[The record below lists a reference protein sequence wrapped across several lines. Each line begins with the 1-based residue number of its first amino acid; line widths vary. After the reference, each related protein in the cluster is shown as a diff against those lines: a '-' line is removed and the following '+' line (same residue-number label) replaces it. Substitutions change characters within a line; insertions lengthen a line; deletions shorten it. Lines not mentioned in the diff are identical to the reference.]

1 MTVTDAFG
9 RTMRALR
16 ISVTD
21 RCDLMCRYCRPD
33 GTPHPAAPRSE
44 VLTFE
49 EIIRMAGIFVSL
61 GVTKMKLTGGE
72 PLLRAELP
80 ELVRGLKRIRGLTE
94 LSLTTNGVSLAAL
107 AGPLRAAGL
116 DRLTV
121 SLDSLDSGRFA
132 AMSGASVLA
141 KVLDGI
147 AAARAVGFTDLRLN
161 AVLMRGINDGD
172 AEDLL
177 ALASGIGM
185 TLRFIELMPLGM
197 PRDEWVKRYVP
208 AGEILERIRPQLADA
223 GSPFPTGPGPA
234 RYLNLRAGGRV
245 GIIASVSERFCDS
258 CDRLRLSA
266 RGALRLCLGSP
277 LEADLKAPLRAGADD
292 DALREAIR
300 RAVRL
305 KPAMGEYE
313 SAGPVMCG
321 VGG

>member
-1 MTVTDAFG
+1 MTATDTHG

-33 GTPHPAAPRSE
+33 GTPHPVSPKSE
-44 VLTFE
+44 ILSFE
-49 EIIRMAGIFVSL
+49 EIIRLAGVFVSL
-61 GVTKMKLTGGE
+61 GFTKMKLTGGE
-72 PLLRAELP
+72 PLQRAALP
-80 ELVRGLKRIRGLTE
+80 DLVRGLKRVAGLAE
-94 LSLTTNGVSLAAL
+94 LSLTTNGVSLAAQ

-121 SLDSLDSGRFA
+121 SLDSLEPGTFA
-132 AMSGASVLA
+132 AMSGVPVLP

-147 AAARAVGFTDLRLN
+147 AAARAAGFDDLRLN

-172 AEDLL
+172 ARDLL
-177 ALASGIGM
+177 ELAAGLGM
-185 TLRFIELMPLGM
+185 TLRFIELMPLGLA
-197 PRDEWVKRYVP
+197 REEWVKRFVP
-208 AGEILERIRPQLADA
+208 AGEILERIRPALADPA
-223 GSPFPTGPGPA
+223 AAFPTGPGPA
-234 RYLNLRAGGRV
+234 RYLPLRGSGRV
-245 GIIASVSERFCDS
+245 GIIASVSERFCDT

-277 LEADLKAPLRAGADD
+277 LEADLKSPLRAGADD
-292 DALREAIR
+292 DALRDAIR